1 MNQALFCANRLITQ
15 SHKPSLKTV
24 ESEFIER
31 VCETC
36 GWLFVAITTGFD
48 ANKIRDFSIGRRK
61 PRPIDMKKFIDALG
75 KFNKLTK
82 VRSKC

>member
-1 MNQALFCANRLITQ
+1 MNQTPFSATRMITKA
-15 SHKPSLKTV
+15 HKPTLKTV

-36 GWLFVAITTGFD
+36 GWLFVAISTGFD
-48 ANKIRDFSIGRRK
+48 ANKIRDFGIGRRK

-75 KFNKLTK
+75 KFNQLTK
-82 VRSKC
+82 VRSK

>member
-1 MNQALFCANRLITQ
+1 MITRPYK
-15 SHKPSLKTV
+15 SNLKTV
-24 ESEFIER
+24 EAEFIER

-48 ANKIRDFSIGRRK
+48 GDKIRDFSIGRRK

-75 KFNKLTK
+75 KFNQLTK
-82 VRSKC
+82 VRSK